1 MFQGVDNLNKV
12 FVPEILR
19 SGVVFLRHEDCML
32 LITVSEEKI
41 PGAWRMLL
49 ECEKRATMIY
59 K

>member
-1 MFQGVDNLNKV
+1 
-12 FVPEILR
+12 
-19 SGVVFLRHEDCML
+19 ML

-41 PGAWRMLL
+41 PGAWRMLR